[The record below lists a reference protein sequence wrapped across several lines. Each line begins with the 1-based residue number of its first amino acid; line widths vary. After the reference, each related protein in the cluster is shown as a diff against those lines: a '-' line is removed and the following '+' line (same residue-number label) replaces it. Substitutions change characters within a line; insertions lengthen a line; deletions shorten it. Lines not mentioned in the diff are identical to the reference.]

1 MHKIT
6 VKKKSVSNDNNLLI
20 ENIFEYFNNF
30 RIELNEDDNYYYIEL
45 FNNNYMYC
53 ENISSGLKFLKV
65 DTKDV
70 NKFCRIEKN
79 SAICLS
85 ENWLPYAYLYLKNK
99 KGIKKQKI
107 TILHFDD
114 HKDLMEPFISAYNN
128 KYRNSFTGESFSF
141 SNLKNIK
148 DSILDGSITIGSML
162 TTIAYM
168 ENDIDIIHFK
178 QNTDDLT
185 LPFSK
190 GVNTANH
197 FGIRNRISINF
208 KENKSKTNKYYR
220 TSNLNSI
227 YKNIDYNSACILHFD
242 MDYFNNRYNAST
254 EWVSNKY
261 NHDPDIQI
269 QIKKIDDIIEML
281 KHLKSM
287 VNIEFVLIGISPSFY
302 PVEFWEKGLTHLT
315 NRLVEL
321 GFDTD
326 LLLKN
331 D

>member
-1 MHKIT
+1 
-6 VKKKSVSNDNNLLI
+6 
-20 ENIFEYFNNF
+20 
-30 RIELNEDDNYYYIEL
+30 
-45 FNNNYMYC
+45 
-53 ENISSGLKFLKV
+53 
-65 DTKDV
+65 
-70 NKFCRIEKN
+70 
-79 SAICLS
+79 
-85 ENWLPYAYLYLKNK
+85 
-99 KGIKKQKI
+99 
-107 TILHFDD
+107 
-114 HKDLMEPFISAYNN
+114 
-128 KYRNSFTGESFSF
+128 
-141 SNLKNIK
+141 
-148 DSILDGSITIGSML
+148 
-162 TTIAYM
+162 
-168 ENDIDIIHFK
+168 
-178 QNTDDLT
+178 
-185 LPFSK
+185 
-190 GVNTANH
+190 
-197 FGIRNRISINF
+197 
-208 KENKSKTNKYYR
+208 
-220 TSNLNSI
+220 
-227 YKNIDYNSACILHFD
+227 